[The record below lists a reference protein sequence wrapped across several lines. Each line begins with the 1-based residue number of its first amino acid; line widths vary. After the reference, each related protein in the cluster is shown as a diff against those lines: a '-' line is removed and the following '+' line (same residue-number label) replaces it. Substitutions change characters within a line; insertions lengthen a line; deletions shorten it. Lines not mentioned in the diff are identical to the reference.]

1 MDIGYTICFI
11 KRGEELLLLN
21 RNSPP
26 VRGMWNGVGG
36 KMEPGE
42 TALSCVQREVAEE
55 ANLFLDES
63 LFEYKGTISWA
74 IDGEKSGGM
83 EAFIMRVDDDDLY
96 PAPVE
101 IKEGILSWKNVSWI
115 LSEDNHGVSPM
126 IPYYLHTVLNRIQ
139 EVHHHFTVQNG
150 KIIEYVMGEERRHVV
165 VP

>member
-26 VRGMWNGVGG
+26 VQGLWNGVGG
-36 KMEPGE
+36 KIEKGE
-42 TALSCVQREVAEE
+42 TPLSSVQREVAEE
-55 ANLFLDES
+55 TNLFLEKN

-74 IDGEKSGGM
+74 IDGEGSGGM
-83 EAFIMRVDDDDLY
+83 EVFVVRINDDDLY
-96 PAPVE
+96 PAPFE
-101 IKEGILSWKNVSWI
+101 MDEGILAWKSVSWI

-126 IPYYLHTVLNRIQ
+126 IPYYLHTVLNENQ
-139 EVHHHFTVQNG
+139 EVHHHFTVRHG
-150 KIIEYVMGEERRHVV
+150 KIIEYAKGRERKHIV